1 MSDKNRIK
9 RMCITAFACLL
20 LGTGIGL
27 CDYAGLGTDPF
38 TVFLVGMQRNIGFT
52 VGTLNLA
59 VCLIMIIFAFFA
71 DRSKVSI
78 VTFLATFFTSAGI
91 DLVGLML
98 RHPVSSAAAS
108 CLFLVA
114 GELLYAFGTALAIVP
129 DAGIDPYNAFLS
141 SLQKL
146 SGHSYKTVRWIVEI
160 LFLITGYLLGGV
172 VGIGTAVSL
181 AAIAPLVEFFVIRLK
196 KILPL

>member
-1 MSDKNRIK
+1 
-9 RMCITAFACLL
+9 MCVTAFACLL

-71 DRSKVSI
+71 YRSKVSI

-91 DLVGLML
+91 DLVGLLL
-98 RHPVSSAAAS
+98 RHPV
-108 CLFLVA
+108 F
-114 GELLYAFGTALAIVP
+114 AIVP